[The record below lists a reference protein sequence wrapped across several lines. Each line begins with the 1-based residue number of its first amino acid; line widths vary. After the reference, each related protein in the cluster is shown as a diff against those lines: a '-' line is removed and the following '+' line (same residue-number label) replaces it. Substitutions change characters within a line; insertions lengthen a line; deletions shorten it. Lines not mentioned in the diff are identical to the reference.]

1 MSTSGV
7 PDDDLDP
14 RLEQALRAR
23 LREVDDLVP
32 PPAPDFAARAV
43 AAARAQAPTAEEA
56 PARLAPVVPLHRR
69 GWAKAL
75 VGLAATLVLG
85 TGVVTG
91 LQHLGSGGSSS
102 ASSGAAA
109 HSGPEAASPASVPQG
124 AATTTGRVP
133 TDTSA
138 DRGEGVQLSSMRA
151 TGTTTASL
159 PDAVAQLRQQLTRPP
174 YDAARAS
181 VAVIGTTVVVTLPAT
196 TGSTAAAPAPG
207 LEALVSG
214 ALPAGTL
221 VEYRAG

>member
-1 MSTSGV
+1 MSTPEQ
-7 PDDDLDP
+7 PDD

-23 LREVDDLVP
+23 LRAVDDLDP

-43 AAARAQAPTAEEA
+43 AAARTQAPTSEDAS
-56 PARLAPVVPLHRR
+56 ARLAPVVPLHRR

-75 VGLAATLVLG
+75 VGVAATLVLG

-91 LQHLGSGGSSS
+91 LQHLGSGGTSS
-102 ASSGAAA
+102 AASGAAA
-109 HSGPEAASPASVPQG
+109 GGSAEAASPASVPQG

-133 TDTSA
+133 TGASA
-138 DRGEGVQLSSMRA
+138 DRGEGMQLSSMRA
-151 TGTTTASL
+151 TGTTTAPL
-159 PDAVAQLRQQLTRPP
+159 PDAVAQLRQQLARPP
-174 YDAARAS
+174 YDAARVT
-181 VAVIGTTVVVTLPAT
+181 VAVIGTTVVVTVPAQPASS
-196 TGSTAAAPAPG
+196 GAGPAPG

>member
-1 MSTSGV
+1 MSTPEQ
-7 PDDDLDP
+7 PDD

-23 LREVDDLVP
+23 LRAVDDLDP

-43 AAARAQAPTAEEA
+43 AAGRTTTTDQDAPE
-56 PARLAPVVPLHRR
+56 RLAPVVPLHRR

-75 VGLAATLVLG
+75 VGVAATLVLG

-91 LQHLGSGGSSS
+91 LQHLGSGGTSS
-102 ASSGAAA
+102 AASGAAA
-109 HSGPEAASPASVPQG
+109 GGSAEAASPASVPQG

-133 TDTSA
+133 TDASA
-138 DRGEGVQLSSMRA
+138 DRGEGMQLSSMRA
-151 TGTTTASL
+151 TGTTTAPL
-159 PDAVAQLRQQLTRPP
+159 PDAVAQLREQLARPP
-174 YDAARAS
+174 YDAARVT
-181 VAVIGTTVVVTLPAT
+181 VAVIGTTVVVTVPAQPASS
-196 TGSTAAAPAPG
+196 GAGPAPG